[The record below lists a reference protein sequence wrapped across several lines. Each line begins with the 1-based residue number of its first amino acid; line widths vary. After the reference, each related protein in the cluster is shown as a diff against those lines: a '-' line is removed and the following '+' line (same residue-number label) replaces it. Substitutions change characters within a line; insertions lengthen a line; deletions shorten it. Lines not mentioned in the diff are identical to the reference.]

1 MSNAKKRTAAK
12 PSRAP
17 AADSAAGVARGF
29 LEARRP
35 GADRISLA
43 LAIMGLLLSLY
54 LLANHQTDGLPGCS
68 AGGGCDRVQQ
78 SPWSVLWGLPVAAWG
93 AATYALLLGLS
104 VWPQRRAGA
113 AALPVVATIGL
124 AISVYLTFIT
134 WRELKAWC
142 PWCLASL
149 AVVGLLSVRGW
160 LRSEA
165 LLRPWLGILT
175 VLVGAGAVTLVHQAQ
190 GDGIRSASGL
200 APPVLQELAQHL
212 TDSGA
217 LFYGASWCGACA
229 GQKAVFGSA
238 GEALPYVECSPNGPG
253 TPQRTDCLVA
263 EIRTYPTWVIRGNK
277 RTGALTPEK
286 LAALSGFA
294 LPPKEGK

>member
-1 MSNAKKRTAAK
+1 MSNAKKRTTTK

-17 AADSAAGVARGF
+17 TPDSAAGRAPGS
-29 LEARRP
+29 LKAEGP
-35 GADRISLA
+35 GADRISLI

-54 LLANHQTDGLPGCS
+54 LLANHQTDGLPGCA

-78 SPWSVLWGLPVAAWG
+78 SPWSVLWGFPVAAWG
-93 AATYALLLGLS
+93 AATYLLLLGLS

-124 AISVYLTFIT
+124 AISGYLTLIT
-134 WRELKAWC
+134 WFELKAWC
-142 PWCLASL
+142 PWCLVSL
-149 AVVGLLSVRGW
+149 ALVGLLSARGW

-165 LLRPWLGILT
+165 LLRPWLAILA

-190 GDGIRSASGL
+190 GGGIRKASGL
-200 APPVLQELAQHL
+200 APQVLEELAEHL

-253 TPQRTDCLVA
+253 TPQRTDCLMA

-277 RTGALTPEK
+277 RPGALTPEQ
-286 LAALSGFA
+286 LAALSGFT
-294 LPPKEGK
+294 LPPKEDE